1 LLDPMNAEAY
11 AGRAQIRLRLGDY
24 AGAATWAQAALTLN
38 PAHAAA
44 RYTLG
49 ASLTRLGR
57 TDEGN
62 AALDEFRRLQAASQ
76 AAASLEWELKL
87 LKLSAQARIDAG
99 NFGEAAALLQQVAS
113 RQPDV
118 AVNHVNLGLALER
131 AGRYEAAI
139 DAYRKAVALNDADA
153 SVNVHGRLA
162 SAYAALGRAQES
174 QAEQALY
181 DRAKESRAR
190 ARGPGR

>member
-1 LLDPMNAEAY
+1 MNAEAY

-24 AGAATWAQAALTLN
+24 ADAAKWAQAALALN
-38 PAHAAA
+38 PMHAAA
-44 RYTLG
+44 LYTLG

-57 TDEGN
+57 ADEGS

-87 LKLSAQARIDAG
+87 LRLSAQARIDDG
-99 NFGEAAALLQQVAS
+99 NFGEAAVLLQQVAA

-139 DAYRKAVALNDADA
+139 DAYRKAVALNADA
-153 SVNVHGRLA
+153 SVHGRLA
-162 SAYAALGRAQES
+162 AAYAALGRAQES

-181 DRAKESRAR
+181 DRAKESRVR